1 MSRVEEIVMNYKEV
15 AKRVA
20 DAVDKENIIA
30 AAHCATR
37 LRLVVKDVKKID
49 QKALDNDP
57 DLKGTF
63 NANGQYQ
70 IIVGPGDVNGVYDEF
85 VKLTGV
91 KQASTDDLK
100 QIAASSGKQN
110 PLMALIKVLSDI
122 FVPLIPALVAGGLL
136 MALNNIL
143 TGAGMFGPKS
153 LVEMFPQI
161 TGLAQMVN
169 LMASAPFAFLPILI
183 GITATRRFG
192 GSEILGAAA
201 GMMLVMPSLI
211 NGYSVAEAVASG
223 KMPTWDLFGLHVAQA
238 GYQGQVLPII
248 GVAFIL
254 ANLEK
259 FFHKHLKG
267 AIDFTFTPMLSI
279 LITGFV
285 TFIVVGPIL
294 RIVSNGITD
303 GLTWLVTTFGFIGY
317 AIFGSFYSAIVI
329 TGLHQSFPAIE
340 TQLLAN
346 ISKTGGDFIF
356 PIAASA
362 NVAQGA
368 ATFAIYFLAKGN
380 TKLRAL
386 SSSAGASAM
395 LGITEPA
402 LFGVNLKYKFPFF
415 IALGASGVASLVMGL
430 FHVMSSSLGPAGLI
444 GFIAIPANKW
454 IGFFIAIAISFALSF
469 VVTLMYGRSHMPSDS
484 VSTDVDN
491 TVVADQVSGFKVDAP
506 VAGQLVDIK
515 TVSDAV
521 FSSGMMGEGVAIEPS
536 GHEII
541 APADGEITVAYATK
555 HAYGLKT
562 ADGVEVLIHIGIDTV
577 NLAGKGF
584 ESQVVQGQQ
593 VKKGDVLGTFDKQV
607 ISDAGY
613 PVTTMV
619 IVTNTKTFKTVVL
632 NQPFGA
638 NVASNDVI
646 ITAVPET
653 AAQTAV
659 TA

>member
-1 MSRVEEIVMNYKEV
+1 MKYNEVARRVMN
-15 AKRVA
+15 
-20 DAVDKENIIA
+20 AVGKDNIVA

-37 LRLVVKDVKKID
+37 LRLVVKDVKKIN
-49 QKALDNDP
+49 QAALDDDP

-63 NANGQYQ
+63 NAGGQYQ

-85 VKLTGV
+85 VKLSDV

-100 QIAASSGKQN
+100 EIAAKSGKKN
-110 PLMALIKVLSDI
+110 PLMDLIKVLSDI

-143 TGAGMFGPKS
+143 TQPFGTKS
-153 LVEMFPQI
+153 LVEMYPNIQ
-161 TGLAQMVN
+161 GLAEMVN

-192 GSEILGAAA
+192 GNEILGAAA

-211 NGYSVAEAVASG
+211 NGYGVAEAVATG
-223 KMPTWDLFGLHVAQA
+223 KMPSWDLFGLSVAQA

-254 ANLEK
+254 ATLEK

-267 AIDFTFTPMLSI
+267 AIDFTFTPMLAL

-285 TFIVVGPIL
+285 TFIVVGPVL
-294 RIVSNGITD
+294 RVVSNGITD
-303 GLTWLVTTFGFIGY
+303 GLVWLVTTFGFVGY
-317 AIFGSFYSAIVI
+317 GVFGSFYSAIVI

-346 ISKTGGDFIF
+346 IAKTGGDFIF
-356 PIAASA
+356 PIATAA

-402 LFGVNLKYKFPFF
+402 LFGVNLKYRFPFF
-415 IALGASGVASLVMGL
+415 IALGSSGVASLVMGL
-430 FHVMSSSLGPAGLI
+430 FHVMSSSLGPAGVI
-444 GFIAIPANKW
+444 GFIAIPTNKW
-454 IGFFIAIAISFALSF
+454 IGFFLAIIVSFGLSF
-469 VVTLMYGRSHMPSDS
+469 IVTLIYGRSHMPEL
-484 VSTDVDN
+484 N
-491 TVVADQVSGFKVDAP
+491 TATVTNVHPDQVDGFEINAP
-506 VAGQLVDIK
+506 IAGELVDIA
-515 TVSDAV
+515 TVKDAV
-521 FSSGMMGEGVAIEPS
+521 FSSGMMGKGVAIEP
-536 GHEII
+536 EDDKIF
-541 APADGEITVAYATK
+541 APVDGEITVAYATK
-555 HAYGLKT
+555 HAYGLKST
-562 ADGVEVLIHIGIDTV
+562 DGVEVLIHIGIDTV
-577 NLAGKGF
+577 NLDGKGF
-584 ESQVVQGQQ
+584 TSQVTQGQQ
-593 VKKGDVLGTFDKQV
+593 VRRGDLLGTFDKQV
-607 ISDAGY
+607 IAKAGY

-619 IVTNTKTFKTVVL
+619 IVTNTTDFS
-632 NQPFGA
+632 
-638 NVASNDVI
+638 NVALDTAYGDTVQSNDVI
-646 ITAVPET
+646 MTAVPH
-653 AAQTAV
+653 V
-659 TA
+659 TQSNNTI

>member
-70 IIVGPGDVNGVYDEF
+70 IIVGPGDVNGVYDAF

-536 GHEII
+536 GDEII

>member
-1 MSRVEEIVMNYKEV
+1 MDYRKV
-15 AKRVA
+15 AERVA
-20 DAVDKENIIA
+20 QAVKKDNIVA

-37 LRLVVKDVKKID
+37 LRLVVKDVKNID
-49 QKALDNDP
+49 QAALDNDP

-100 QIAASSGKQN
+100 KIAVASGKKN
-110 PLMALIKVLSDI
+110 PLMDLVKVLSDI

-143 TGAGMFGPKS
+143 TQPNMFGPKS
-153 LVEMFPQI
+153 LVGMYPSI
-161 TGLAQMVN
+161 TGLSEMVN

-192 GSEILGAAA
+192 GNEILGAAA
-201 GMMLVMPSLI
+201 GMMLVMPSLV
-211 NGYSVAEAVASG
+211 NGYNVAEAVATG
-223 KMPTWDLFGLHVAQA
+223 KMPTWDLFGLSVAQA
-238 GYQGQVLPII
+238 GYQGQVLPVI

-254 ANLEK
+254 ATLEK

-267 AIDFTFTPMLSI
+267 AIDFTFTPMLALI
-279 LITGFV
+279 ITGFI
-285 TFIVVGPIL
+285 TFIVLGPVL
-294 RIVSNGITD
+294 RTVSNGITD

-317 AIFGSFYSAIVI
+317 GVFGSFYSAIVI

-346 ISKTGGDFIF
+346 VAKTGGDFIF
-356 PIAASA
+356 PIATVA

-368 ATFAIYFLAKGN
+368 ATFAIYFLSKGN
-380 TKLRAL
+380 EKVRAL

-402 LFGVNLKYKFPFF
+402 MFGVNLKYKFPFF
-415 IALGASGVASLVMGL
+415 IALGSSGIAALVMGL

-454 IGFFIAIAISFALSF
+454 VGFFLAVAVAFIVSF
-469 VVTLMYGRSHMPSDS
+469 VVTLTYGKSHMPNQNNGASQTTAD
-484 VSTDVDN
+484 VSADASTVD
-491 TVVADQVSGFKVDAP
+491 GFEISAP
-506 VAGQLVDIK
+506 VSGQLVDLA
-515 TVSDAV
+515 TVNDPV
-521 FSSGMMGEGVAIEPS
+521 FAGGMMGKGAAIEPAD
-536 GHEII
+536 GTIV
-541 APADGEITVAYATK
+541 APADGTITVAYATK
-555 HAYGLKT
+555 HAYGLTTK
-562 ADGVEVLIHIGIDTV
+562 DGVEILIHIGIDTV
-577 NLAGKGF
+577 NLDGKGF
-584 ESQVVQGQQ
+584 ESFVKQGQT
-593 VKKGDVLGTFDKQV
+593 VSKGDKLGTFDAAIIK
-607 ISDAGY
+607 DAGY

-619 IVTNTKTFKTVVL
+619 LVTNTNNFEQVIVDAPYG
-632 NQPFGA
+632 NQ
-638 NVASNDVI
+638 VI
-646 ITAVPET
+646 TTDDILTIVPK
-653 AAQTAV
+653 AQ
-659 TA
+659 

>member
-1 MSRVEEIVMNYKEV
+1 M
-15 AKRVA
+15 
-20 DAVDKENIIA
+20 
-30 AAHCATR
+30 
-37 LRLVVKDVKKID
+37 RLVVKDVKKID